1 VRLDDLPGQHE
12 TEPGPGYP
20 ALSTDVSAEELRED
34 PILVIRRDT
43 EPGVV
48 DQDQRIGSD
57 EFR

>member
-20 ALSTDVSAEELRED
+20 ALSTDVSAKELRED

-48 DQDQRIGSD
+48 DQDERIGSHD
-57 EFR
+57 LR